1 MKMSGSQGIGAFV
14 RREWAQ
20 QYADLL
26 ARYIAAFVESERRL
40 MSPANQQEAID
51 IVAKDAKLPADIPN
65 LRKQHQGRL
74 AKKNAEF
81 DVAG

>member
-1 MKMSGSQGIGAFV
+1 MSGSQGIGAFV

-51 IVAKDAKLPADIPN
+51 IAKDAKLPADIPA
-65 LRKQHQGRL
+65 LLPECGPCVAL
-74 AKKNAEF
+74 A
-81 DVAG
+81 VALKLSF